1 MNDLKELGK
10 LMKEHPI
17 IIVVT
22 LAAMA
27 VGAIFGAVA
36 FYQGWLGWRKQQIK
50 EVEVYAFADCSS
62 LERITLHSVKLI
74 GKGAFSNCKNLK
86 EICIPKIEKIEDIAF
101 EKCTELQRIQISDT
115 INSIGNHIFKD
126 CTKLAVCI
134 IKKEQEYLL
143 NEMSFAGCKKE
154 KR

>member
-1 MNDLKELGK
+1 M
-10 LMKEHPI
+10 
-17 IIVVT
+17 
-22 LAAMA
+22 
-27 VGAIFGAVA
+27 
-36 FYQGWLGWRKQQIK
+36 
-50 EVEVYAFADCSS
+50 YAFADCSS

-143 NEMSFAGCKKE
+143 NETSFSGCKKE

>member
-1 MNDLKELGK
+1 MLPYFLN
-10 LMKEHPI
+10 
-17 IIVVT
+17 
-22 LAAMA
+22 
-27 VGAIFGAVA
+27 
-36 FYQGWLGWRKQQIK
+36 
-50 EVEVYAFADCSS
+50 
-62 LERITLHSVKLI
+62 LH
-74 GKGAFSNCKNLK
+74 KNLK